1 VISPVDVAGVAVDL
15 LRTTCPEF
23 VALIVDPLT
32 GVTVN
37 LGGAI
42 NPGPLVAML
51 EGTQQSIT
59 HDRAGRRYV
68 VRVDGSYCGIRV
80 AVVYERP
87 APDVAFV
94 PVLTARIVAV
104 NPALPNVTS
113 LHLAAERVPS

>member
-1 VISPVDVAGVAVDL
+1 MISPVDVAGVAVTL

-23 VALIVDPLT
+23 VVLIVDPLT

-37 LGGAI
+37 LDSTI
-42 NPGPLVAML
+42 NPRPLLAML

-59 HDRAGRRYV
+59 HDRIDGQYV
-68 VRVDGSYCGIRV
+68 VRVDGSYCGVRV

-94 PVLTARIVAV
+94 PVLTTEQTRAIVT
-104 NPALPNVTS
+104 PLR
-113 LHLAAERVPS
+113 LAAERVPS

>member
-1 VISPVDVAGVAVDL
+1 VISAVDVAGVAVTL

-23 VALIVDPLT
+23 VALLVEPLM

-37 LGGAI
+37 FGSTI
-42 NPGPLVAML
+42 NPGPLLAML

-59 HDRAGRRYV
+59 QDRIGRKFV
-68 VRVDGSYCGIRV
+68 IRVDGSYCGVHV

-94 PVLTARIVAV
+94 GVLTTEQTRAIFT
-104 NPALPNVTS
+104 PLP
-113 LHLAAERVPS
+113 LRLAAERVPS